1 MPERLSLAAVAAC
14 AVLAAAVF
22 GGAYALAH
30 DEPAAPASAPASPT
44 TIRLK
49 DEPVGELRRVSP
61 LPALIVPPPRPVPVE
76 PVPAVEDPTPFV
88 PVPASEVPTPT
99 PVPTPAPTPAPAP
112 TPTPAPEPTPA
123 PTPAPAKQPL
133 TFDDS
138 G

>member
-1 MPERLSLAAVAAC
+1 MPERLSLATVAAC

-30 DEPAAPASAPASPT
+30 DGPAAPAPAPASPT
-44 TIRLK
+44 AIRLK
-49 DEPVGELRRVSP
+49 HDPIGELGRVSP
-61 LPALIVPPPRPVPVE
+61 LPALIVPPPKPE
-76 PVPAVEDPTPFV
+76 PVVPEPVVETTP
-88 PVPASEVPTPT
+88 PVVS
-99 PVPTPAPTPAPAP
+99 TPAPEVSAPAP

-123 PTPAPAKQPL
+123 PTPRPAPAKKPL